1 MKKLISLS
9 LIFFFLCLLAGSVYK
24 GENRIISNK
33 KDDILF
39 DNSFIM
45 LSISPSKGGEI
56 VQTLAFGVDD
66 KLVKTN
72 ERASFI
78 ACAIENVQTL
88 RNEFLFS
95 LASKYIQNKNDE
107 YKIGS
112 GVVLSNAVYDE
123 NAKSVLFSII
133 FKNSGSWK
141 YYHSSGQTQK
151 DKNESFY
158 LAKKV
163 TLPGIFPFSEE
174 ITVGNEK
181 MTIGERYKDIFTS
194 SARDLES
201 FSYFKNNYNPTFV
214 YMYGTNLRQLK
225 SDANKTKTVNGVSYH
240 FWVKGED
247 GKDQII
253 KFYYYK
259 VNYAYI
265 YLILIS
271 SVLIILCV
279 SIPLILHFEKNKLKT
294 KENVVDSKSKQN

>member
-9 LIFFFLCLLAGSVYK
+9 LIFFFLCLLVGSVYK
-24 GENRIISNK
+24 GENKIISNK
-33 KDDILF
+33 KDDVLI

-45 LSISPSKGGEI
+45 LSISPSKNGEI

-66 KLVKTN
+66 KLIKTD

-78 ACAIENVQTL
+78 ACAIENTQAL

-95 LASKYIQNKNDE
+95 LASKYIQNKNEE

-123 NAKSVLFSII
+123 KLKCVLFSII
-133 FKNSGSWK
+133 FKNSDSWQ

-151 DKNESFY
+151 SGSEKFY
-158 LAKKV
+158 FAKKV
-163 TLPGIFPFSEE
+163 TLPGVFPFSEE
-174 ITVGNEK
+174 ITLGNQNL
-181 MTIGERYKDIFTS
+181 TIGERYKNVFTS
-194 SARDLES
+194 SAKDLTS
-201 FSYFKNNYNPTFV
+201 FSYFQNNYNPSFV

-225 SDANKTKTVNGVSYH
+225 SDANKIKVVNGVSYH
-240 FWVKGED
+240 FWIKGEAVKG
-247 GKDQII
+247 QTI

-259 VNYAYI
+259 INYAYI

-271 SVLIILCV
+271 SVLIVVCV
-279 SIPLILHFEKNKLKT
+279 SIPLILHFEKKNKLKA
-294 KENVVDSKSKQN
+294 KD